1 MIEPLLTRLAKRVIL
16 VGGKGG
22 VGKTTTAGGI
32 ALALAD
38 RGANVTLIS
47 TDPAHSISDLFGSL
61 SESCS
66 DRLTL
71 EEFDARSYADVFFR
85 RIQPALV
92 TLVESGTYLD
102 TADANAFLDLSLPGI
117 DEVMAALR
125 IVEIIQSSEDR
136 IVVDTAPTGH
146 TLRLL
151 QSADILRTWVAAGRA
166 MAEKGG
172 AVASQLMRQPV
183 RMPGEDVLDEIE
195 ANAAAFEREVLQG
208 AAFVVVT
215 RSGSVVR
222 AETERLQAALHARGV
237 HVAATIVNQ
246 ATSSDSE
253 TFAVP
258 HLADPTGCAGLRDWA
273 ARMGEPSSSHSSRS
287 LPAEV
292 RGNVAEE
299 LSRVQARLVWVA
311 GKGGVGKST
320 CAAALAVM
328 FAESRNAR
336 IASTDPAGSLRE
348 VFGVAIKDTDTS
360 VAPRLHA
367 RQIDASAQFARMRSD
382 YRAAVERVFESLGLE
397 RAVALDRKVI
407 EALFDFA
414 PPGID
419 EIIALIDIMEHLDD
433 YDVTV
438 IDSAPTGHFLRLLEM
453 PDIALEWVHALMR
466 LLVKYHALG
475 SLDALGRDLL
485 AFSKRLRQLK
495 LDLSTPETTA
505 VYVVTLAQPM
515 VIAETRRLRAALD
528 RAHIPVAAVIVNR
541 AHDDDARDVRASLQA
556 PAILRAPDADA
567 EIIGADALRSFLAR
581 WEKTGE

>member
-1 MIEPLLTRLAKRVIL
+1 MIEPLLTRLANRVIL

-22 VGKTTTAGGI
+22 VGKTTTAGAI

-38 RGANVTLIS
+38 RGAAVTLIS

-61 SESCS
+61 SQSCS

-71 EEFDARSYADVFFR
+71 EEFDARNYADVFFR
-85 RIQPALV
+85 RVQPALV

-102 TADANAFLDLSLPGI
+102 AADANAFLDLSLPGI

-125 IVEIIQSSEDR
+125 LVDLMRSSEDR

-151 QSADILRTWVAAGRA
+151 QSAEILRSWVAAGRA
-166 MAEKGG
+166 MAAKGG

-183 RMPGEDVLDEIE
+183 RIPGEDALDEID
-195 ANAAAFEREVLQG
+195 AYAAAFESEVLLRS
-208 AAFVVVT
+208 AFVVVT
-215 RSGSVVR
+215 GSGSVVR
-222 AETERLQAALHARGV
+222 AETERLQATLRTHGV
-237 HVAATIVNQ
+237 HVAATITNQ
-246 ATSSDSE
+246 ATSSAPE

-258 HLADPTGCAGLRDWA
+258 HIQHPLGCAGLRDWA
-273 ARMGEPSSSHSSRS
+273 RSMGEPLSPS
-287 LPAEV
+287 PGAQAVGV
-292 RGNVAEE
+292 RGNAAEG
-299 LSRVQARLVWVA
+299 LSRVQARMVWVA

-320 CAAALAVM
+320 CAAALASVL
-328 FAESRNAR
+328 AETRTVR
-336 IASTDPAGSLRE
+336 IASTDPAGSLGE
-348 VFGVAIKDTDTS
+348 VFGLSINESVTQ
-360 VAPRLHA
+360 VAPRLYAH
-367 RQIDASAQFARMRSD
+367 QIDAPARFERMRSD
-382 YRAAVERVFESLGLE
+382 YRASVERVFESLGLD
-397 RAVALDRKVI
+397 RAVALDRQVI

-419 EIIALIDIMEHLDD
+419 EIIALIDIMERRDD

-438 IDSAPTGHFLRLLEM
+438 FDSAPTGHFLRLLEM

-466 LLVKYHALG
+466 LLVKYHALA
-475 SLDALGRDLL
+475 SLDALGHDLL

-515 VIAETRRLRAALD
+515 VIAETQRLHAALD
-528 RAHIPVAAVIVNR
+528 KASIPVAAIIVNR
-541 AHDDDARDVRASLQA
+541 ANESDA
-556 PAILRAPDADA
+556 PAVHDVAGGHALIFAPDSGA
-567 EIIGADALRSFLAR
+567 EIIGPTALRTFVSR
-581 WEKTGE
+581 WAKLG

>member
-1 MIEPLLTRLAKRVIL
+1 MIEPLLTRLANRLIF

-38 RGANVTLIS
+38 RGARVTLIS

-61 SESCS
+61 SDSCS

-71 EEFDARSYADVFFR
+71 EEFNARNYADAFFR
-85 RIQPALV
+85 RVHPALV

-102 TADANAFLDLSLPGI
+102 TADANVFLDLSLPGI

-125 IVEIIQSSEDR
+125 LVDLVRTSENR

-151 QSADILRTWVAAGRA
+151 QSAEILRSWVAAGRA

-183 RMPGEDVLDEIE
+183 RLPGEDVLDQIE
-195 ANAAAFEREVLQG
+195 AYAATFESQVLRG
-208 AAFVVVT
+208 GAFVVVT
-215 RSGSVVR
+215 RGDAVTQ
-222 AETERLQAALHARGV
+222 AETVRLKAMLRTRGV
-237 HVAATIVNQ
+237 HVAATIINQ
-246 ATSSDSE
+246 ATSPEPE
-253 TFAVP
+253 TFPIP
-258 HLADPTGCAGLRDWA
+258 HLPAPTGCSGLREWA
-273 ARMGEPSSSHSSRS
+273 RRVGEQSSHSSPS
-287 LPAEV
+287 GALTTQGDA
-292 RGNVAEE
+292 ADE

-320 CAAALAVM
+320 CAAALATF
-328 FAESRNAR
+328 FAESRTVR
-336 IASTDPAGSLRE
+336 IASTDPAGSLGD
-348 VFGVAIKDTDTS
+348 VFSVNIDEADTPIS
-360 VAPRLHA
+360 PRLYA
-367 RQIDASAQFARMRSD
+367 RQIDAPARFAQMRSD
-382 YRAAVERVFESLGLE
+382 YRAAVEQVFESLGLE
-397 RAVALDRKVI
+397 RAAALDRRVI

-419 EIIALIDIMEHLDD
+419 EIIALLDIMEHLED

-438 IDSAPTGHFLRLLEM
+438 IDSAPTGHFLRLLDM

-475 SLDALGRDLL
+475 SLDALGHDLL

-495 LDLSTPETTA
+495 LDLSSPEKTA

-515 VIAETRRLRAALD
+515 VIAETQRLLTALD
-528 RAHIPVAAVIVNR
+528 HASIPVAAVIVNR
-541 AHDDDARDVRASLQA
+541 GNEDDAHKTGKAFDARA
-556 PAILRAPDADA
+556 IIRAPDAGA
-567 EIIGADALRSFLAR
+567 EIIGSTALRTFLTR
-581 WEKTGE
+581 WEKLG